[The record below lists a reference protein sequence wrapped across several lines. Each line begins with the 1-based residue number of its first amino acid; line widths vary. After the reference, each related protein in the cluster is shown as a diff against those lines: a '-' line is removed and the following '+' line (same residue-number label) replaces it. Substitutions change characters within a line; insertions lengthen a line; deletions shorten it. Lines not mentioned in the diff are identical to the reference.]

1 MKKGEKKISKKE
13 YMEKLKVFDG
23 LFGLYGDFFFSKFNT
38 FDADEKEEA
47 IKAFSNAI
55 IQIWDS
61 KKKKR
66 KKKSA
71 RKAIIQ

>member
-23 LFGLYGDFFFSKFNT
+23 LFGLYGDFFFSKFKT
-38 FDADEKEEA
+38 FDGDEKKEA

-55 IQIWDS
+55 IQIWDR
-61 KKKKR
+61 KKKKKER
-66 KKKSA
+66 KSQQ
-71 RKAIIQ
+71 RKQ